1 MADVVVV
8 ANDLL
13 RSGTTGSVRAVEF
26 GEAITAGQMLYQDG
40 TDQKY
45 YLAVATDPTKPANT
59 GQLAISLTTAAADQ
73 TGVVARTD
81 TQIDFGATA
90 PLTQGE
96 VYVLSS
102 ANAGG
107 IAPVGPSN
115 RVDTND
121 TRLRYLD
128 RDFTTRAE
136 RDRSCESLTLT
147 TGLR

>member
-107 IAPVGPSN
+107 IAPVADLAIAS
-115 RVDTND
+115 
-121 TRLRYLD
+121 
-128 RDFTTRAE
+128 
-136 RDRSCESLTLT
+136 TLT
-147 TGLR
+147 ILGYAISTEILLLGLNVTGVAKA

>member
-8 ANDLL
+8 ANDLV

-26 GEAITAGQMLYQDG
+26 GEAITAGQMVYQDG

-90 PLTQGE
+90 PLAQGE

-107 IAPVGPSN
+107 IAPVADLAIAS
-115 RVDTND
+115 
-121 TRLRYLD
+121 
-128 RDFTTRAE
+128 
-136 RDRSCESLTLT
+136 TLT
-147 TGLR
+147 ILGYAISSEILLLGLNVTGVAKA